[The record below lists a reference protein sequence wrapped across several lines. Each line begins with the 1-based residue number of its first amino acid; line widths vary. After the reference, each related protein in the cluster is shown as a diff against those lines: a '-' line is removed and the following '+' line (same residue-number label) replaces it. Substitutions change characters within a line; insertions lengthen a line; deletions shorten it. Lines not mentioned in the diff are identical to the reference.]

1 MSTVNDPVRLVAD
14 PGCPESQR
22 ALLQHGANITPPRD
36 AEARVWMALVAS
48 LGAAAAGGAA
58 AADAS
63 TKTVTTGAGVKT
75 GLASMK
81 IAAIVAG
88 VTALAA
94 AVALASYVFS
104 PTTHDRSGPGA
115 AAPPPAVE
123 APEIAPPPPSP
134 AAVEPPPADGPPPA
148 GAPPARTAPGAHRSV
163 RSPARRLGDETMLI
177 KDARQALRAGDAA
190 RALRLLEESRR
201 LFPSG
206 VLQQERERLAIEALV
221 KAGRAAEASARAT
234 AFLRKYP
241 DSPHAS
247 EIRALGVGGVGGVR
261 SSGGR

>member
-22 ALLQHGANITPPRD
+22 ALLQHGVNIAPPRD
-36 AEARVWMALVAS
+36 AEARVWMALVGS
-48 LGAAAAGGAA
+48 LGATAAGGAA
-58 AADAS
+58 AAGDAS
-63 TKTVTTGAGVKT
+63 TKTVTTTAGVKT

-88 VTALAA
+88 LTALAA
-94 AVALASYVFS
+94 VVALVSYVFS
-104 PTTHDRSGPGA
+104 PEPHERSGAGA
-115 AAPPPAVE
+115 AAQPPAVE
-123 APEIAPPPPSP
+123 APAIAPPAPP
-134 AAVEPPPADGPPPA
+134 AAVETPPADGPPPA
-148 GAPPARTAPGAHRSV
+148 SAAPARTAPGAHRSV
-163 RSPARRLGDETMLI
+163 RSPARRLGDETTLI

-201 LFPSG
+201 LFPAG

-221 KAGRAAEASARAT
+221 KAGRAAEASARAN

-241 DSPHAS
+241 DSPHAG
-247 EIRALGVGGVGGVR
+247 EIRALGLG
-261 SSGGR
+261 SSGQR